1 MHIGILKTDAV
12 RPEWVPAFG
21 EYPDMF
27 ERLVRGA
34 DSSAR
39 FTTWD
44 VEAGIHP
51 SEGEIDSV
59 DGFIITGSKSSVYDD
74 KSWIRDLEGLIQT
87 LHAKRKKMVGICFG
101 HQIIAKALGGL
112 VSKSEK
118 GWGVGIN
125 VYDLTDLP
133 FEPADEAAMNKADVK
148 RTADSAQTHILEP
161 QTLEHKPLEPKTL
174 EPKTLEPQTLEHKP
188 LEHKN
193 LEHKTLEHKT
203 LKLVASHQD
212 QVEALPPGARTI
224 ATNAHC
230 ENAGFVMGDHIFT
243 LQGHPEFIPD
253 YAEVIMALR
262 YDMIGAGRVAEGRA
276 SLEHHQHEGSRVAE
290 WMVDFFNA

>member
-51 SEGEIDSV
+51 SECASDSV

-133 FEPADEAAMNKADVK
+133 FEPADEAGMNKADAK

-161 QTLEHKPLEPKTL
+161 QTLEHKPLEH
-174 EPKTLEPQTLEHKP
+174 KTLEPQT
-188 LEHKN
+188 

-290 WMVDFFNA
+290 WMGDFFNA

>member
-12 RPEWVPAFG
+12 RPEWVPTFG

-133 FEPADEAAMNKADVK
+133 FEPADEAGMNKADAK
-148 RTADSAQTHILEP
+148 RTADSGQTHILEP
-161 QTLEHKPLEPKTL
+161 QTLEHKPLEHNTL
-174 EPKTLEPQTLEHKP
+174 EP
-188 LEHKN
+188 
-193 LEHKTLEHKT
+193 KTLEHKT

>member
-12 RPEWVPAFG
+12 RPEWVPTFG

-161 QTLEHKPLEPKTL
+161 QTLEHKPLE
-174 EPKTLEPQTLEHKP
+174 
-188 LEHKN
+188 HKN

-290 WMVDFFNA
+290 WMVGFFNA

>member
-12 RPEWVPAFG
+12 RPEWVPTFG

-74 KSWIRDLEGLIQT
+74 KPWIRDLEGLIQT

-133 FEPADEAAMNKADVK
+133 FEPADEAGMNKADAK

-161 QTLEHKPLEPKTL
+161 QTLENNTL
-174 EPKTLEPQTLEHKP
+174 EP
-188 LEHKN
+188 
-193 LEHKTLEHKT
+193 KTLEHKT

>member
-51 SEGEIDSV
+51 SEGEIDLV

-133 FEPADEAAMNKADVK
+133 FEPADEAGMNKADAK

-161 QTLEHKPLEPKTL
+161 QTLEPLT
-174 EPKTLEPQTLEHKP
+174 